1 MGRGASG
8 LDGWMV
14 GAGTLVGGKT
24 HWICIL
30 FSLGQLIWGRGR
42 ESQMQRSFG
51 RGEVINFGVG
61 RGKAAGLE
69 FEFEKRDDEGTEEW
83 IFGVTKV

>member
-1 MGRGASG
+1 
-8 LDGWMV
+8 
-14 GAGTLVGGKT
+14 
-24 HWICIL
+24 
-30 FSLGQLIWGRGR
+30 
-42 ESQMQRSFG
+42 MQRSFG